1 MPRRVS
7 DLPAESELEVLS
19 ILWREGPSTV
29 RRVHEALQGDGRE
42 TSLTTTL
49 KTMQIMVE
57 KGFLKC
63 GDKRP
68 AVYVPTVA
76 AERTQGGL
84 VKRLAK
90 KAFGGSVGKL
100 LVRAVEEGDLS
111 AEELREIRRVIERAG
126 GGDTVTR

>member
-29 RRVHEALQGDGRE
+29 RRVHEILQGDGRE
-42 TSLTTTL
+42 TSMTTTL

-63 GDKRP
+63 GDGRP
-68 AVYVPTVA
+68 AVYAAAVP
-76 AERTQGGL
+76 AEKTQGGL

-90 KAFGGSVGKL
+90 KAFAGSMGKL
-100 LVRAVEEGDLS
+100 LVRAVQEGDLS
-111 AEELREIRRVIERAG
+111 AEELKEIRKVIERKS
-126 GGDTVTR
+126 